1 MEKLENTLGFLAHDV
16 ARLLRTRFEQN
27 GRGLGLTRSQ
37 WQLMAHLARNQ
48 GIQQGALAELLEV
61 EAITLTR
68 IVDRLEASGLVER
81 RAHHRDR
88 RVRQLYLTPKAEP
101 LLDDMKR
108 IGALTRE
115 EALKGISKSN
125 YEQLIATL
133 ADMKSNLVEVLDRS
147 SVVRSV
153 SHG

>member
-1 MEKLENTLGFLAHDV
+1 MEKLENTLGFLLHDV

-108 IGALTRE
+108 IGALTRD
-115 EALKGISKSN
+115 EALQGISKSN
-125 YEQLIATL
+125 HEQLIATL
-133 ADMKSNLVEVLDRS
+133 ADMKSNLVQVLDRA
-147 SVVRSV
+147 SVGRSA

>member
-1 MEKLENTLGFLAHDV
+1 MEKLENTLGFLLHDV

-27 GRGLGLTRSQ
+27 GRGMGLTRSQ

-81 RAHHRDR
+81 RAPHRDR

-108 IGALTRE
+108 IGALTRD
-115 EALKGISKSN
+115 EALQGISKSN
-125 YEQLIATL
+125 HEQLIATL
-133 ADMKSNLVEVLDRS
+133 ADMKSNLVQVLDRA
-147 SVVRSV
+147 SVGRSA

>member
-1 MEKLENTLGFLAHDV
+1 MEKLENTLGFLLHDV

-27 GRGLGLTRSQ
+27 GRGMGLTRSQ

-108 IGALTRE
+108 IGALTRD
-115 EALKGISKSN
+115 EALQGISKSN
-125 YEQLIATL
+125 HEQLIATL
-133 ADMKSNLVEVLDRS
+133 ADMKSNLVQVLDRA
-147 SVVRSV
+147 SVGRSA